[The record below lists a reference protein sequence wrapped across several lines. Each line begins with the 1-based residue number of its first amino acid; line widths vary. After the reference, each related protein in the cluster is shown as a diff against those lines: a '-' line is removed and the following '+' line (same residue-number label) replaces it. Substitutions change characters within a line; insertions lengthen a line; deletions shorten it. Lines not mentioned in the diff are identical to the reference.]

1 MKSQFEAYLD
11 IETTGLSPS
20 FNAITVIGI
29 FRCNGTKEEFI
40 QLVGEEVTRDNLVNA
55 LRDVKTIY
63 TYNGARFD
71 LRFIRDALDIDLT
84 EEFEHI
90 DLMFHC
96 WKQNLYGGFKAVELQ
111 LGIHRNLQGIS
122 GYDAVLLWHNY
133 KRYDDHDALDLLLKY
148 NREDVVNLRELREK
162 LNSQSDW
169 LYKQR

>member
-1 MKSQFEAYLD
+1 MKSYFEAYLD

-29 FRCNGTKEEFI
+29 FRCNGTREEFI
-40 QLVGEEVTRDNLVNA
+40 QLVGEDVTRDNLINS

-71 LRFIRDALDIDLT
+71 IRFIRDVLDIDLA

-111 LGIHRNLQGIS
+111 LGIHRDLQGIS
-122 GYDAVLLWHNY
+122 GYDAVLLWRNY
-133 KRYDDHDALDLLLKY
+133 SRYDDHDALDLLLKY

-162 LNSQSDW
+162 LQPQSDR
-169 LYKQR
+169 LRKRR

>member
-1 MKSQFEAYLD
+1 MKTHFDAYLD

-29 FRCNGTKEEFI
+29 FRCNGAKEEFI
-40 QLVGEEVTRDNLVNA
+40 QLVGEDVTRDNLVCA
-55 LRDVKTIY
+55 LRNVRTIY

-71 LRFIRDALDIDLT
+71 LRFIRDVLDIDLA
-84 EEFEHI
+84 EEFEHV

-111 LGIHRNLQGIS
+111 LGINRDLQGIS
-122 GYDAVLLWHNY
+122 GYDAVLLWRNY
-133 KRYDDHDALDLLLKY
+133 RRYDDQDALDLLLKY

-162 LNSQSDW
+162 LQYQVDW
-169 LYKQR
+169 LCGQS